1 MPIYNYKCNR
11 GHIFESMCSMIN
23 RKEPKEC
30 PECGAKSK
38 HIFSVNKNYNPT
50 FGNDNT
56 RWNQREKHR
65 KKHMIP
71 NQSYTG

>member
-1 MPIYNYKCNR
+1 MPFYDYKCNR
-11 GHIFESMCSMIN
+11 GHTFESMCSMID

-30 PECGAKSK
+30 PECGDKSK
-38 HIFSVNKNYNPT
+38 YIFSINKNYNPT

>member
-1 MPIYNYKCNR
+1 MPFYDYKCNR
-11 GHIFESMCSMIN
+11 GHTFESMCSMAD

-30 PECGAKSK
+30 PECGKKAKR
-38 HIFSVNKNYNPT
+38 IFSVNKVNPT
-50 FGNDNT
+50 FGYKST
-56 RWNQREKHR
+56 IWNQREKHR